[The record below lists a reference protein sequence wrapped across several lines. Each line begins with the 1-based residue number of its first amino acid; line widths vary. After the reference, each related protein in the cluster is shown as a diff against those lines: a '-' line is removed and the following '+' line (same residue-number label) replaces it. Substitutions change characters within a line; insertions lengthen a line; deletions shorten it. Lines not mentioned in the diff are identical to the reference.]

1 MARTKVLLVHHRPE
15 LGGAPTSL
23 AYLARHLDRAR
34 FDVAAYAP
42 PGASAR
48 LLAEA
53 GARVHTGPVA
63 GFTHIWAST
72 YRGARWLLLGRE
84 LARLAPHALR
94 LRRVL
99 REERPDV
106 VHLNDSPLVAAAV
119 LARLARARVVWHLR
133 ASLPGDGRDLR
144 SRLLARAIGRLAHR
158 AVAINEDVAA
168 SFAAAGDV
176 AVVFNAV
183 DLERFAPGD
192 PAAARRE
199 LGLPEAAPLA
209 AYVGFLYPR
218 KGFREL
224 LDAFARVQR
233 EVPDARLV
241 LAGGGVRRGRRLGG
255 LVPDHEAEA
264 RELAA
269 ARGLADA
276 VTFLPY
282 TERPE
287 LVYRAADVVVAPSRG
302 PELGRPVLE
311 GAAAGRPVVATGS
324 MTGGGVLRDGETGL
338 LARADSPESL
348 AEALAALLRDAERR
362 EAMGRAAREHAVA
375 AFGPARA
382 AARIAALYEEV
393 LR

>member
-1 MARTKVLLVHHRPE
+1 MHHRPE

-23 AYLARHLDRAR
+23 AYLARHLDRGR

-42 PGASAR
+42 PGPSAR

-63 GFTHIWAST
+63 AFTHIWAST
-72 YRGARWLLLGRE
+72 YRGARWLLLLRE
-84 LARLAPHALR
+84 LARLPGHALR
-94 LRRVL
+94 LWRVL

-106 VHLNDSPLVAAAV
+106 VHLNDSPLVVAAA
-119 LARLARARVVWHLR
+119 LARLSGARVVWHLR
-133 ASLPGDGRDLR
+133 AALPGEARDVR
-144 SRLLARAIGRLAHR
+144 SRLLAGAIRRLAHR
-158 AVAINEDVAA
+158 AVAINDDVAA
-168 SFAAAGDV
+168 SFAAAGRVD
-176 AVVFNAV
+176 VVFNAV

-192 PAAARRE
+192 PLEARRA
-199 LGLPEAAPLA
+199 LGLPEAGVLV

-224 LDAFARVQR
+224 LDALALVRR
-233 EVPDARLV
+233 ELPDARLV

-276 VTFLPY
+276 VAFLPY
-282 TERPE
+282 TDRPE
-287 LVYRAADVVVAPSRG
+287 LVYRAADVAVAPSRG

-311 GAAAGRPVVATGS
+311 AAAAGRPVVATGS
-324 MTGGGVLRDGETGL
+324 ATGGGVLRPGETGL
-338 LARADSPESL
+338 LARTGSAESL
-348 AEALAALLRDAERR
+348 AEALTALLRDPARR
-362 EAMGRAAREHAVA
+362 EAMGRAARQHALA
-375 AFGPARA
+375 SFDPERA
-382 AARIAALYEEV
+382 AARIGDVYDEV